1 MASLSAGG
9 SEPEMPQK
17 MKMRHR
23 KCPNEVDV
31 PEGRFLAHLGT
42 SLVELLVTLLLAD
55 AGSDPLLGVTVRHCR
70 V

>member
-1 MASLSAGG
+1 
-9 SEPEMPQK
+9 

-23 KCPNEVDV
+23 KFPLVGLEIEVDV

-55 AGSDPLLGVTVRHCR
+55 TRSDPLLGVTVRHR
-70 V
+70 GV